1 MDSEAAI
8 ARATLLIAQHHY
20 PRAQELL
27 QQALAADPDNARAHA
42 WLAHCLLQNK
52 DLLRDATRAA
62 ERGVFLAPEDP
73 FTHFILASVWETRNE
88 INKALESIN
97 EAIALD
103 PANAGSFALRTQ
115 LFLKKSDWSAALAS
129 AEEGLARDPEDDTLQ
144 GLRVIALERLGRL
157 GDARAQAELARQ
169 QAPESSVAHTSLG
182 YALLKEGNYRQAKES
197 FAEALRLAPA
207 NELARTGMIKA
218 LNSSNF
224 LYRWMFLLMS
234 KVSRLSGQY
243 QWALIIGLWLGVQFL
258 QRIAADRPWLQTWV
272 MPISMFYL
280 LLVMMTWIME
290 PLFNTMLRFHPFGKY
305 LLSNKEKW
313 ASNLIAMTLAISLLL
328 AIVMV
333 VMAGAWVVAVI
344 PLLMGLYLMIPFVVP
359 FKCEVPW
366 TIVVSTLV
374 AIGFAGMYLVF
385 NIGLLFDQLFMSILP
400 LFMFGIVVYC
410 FASQVLMR
418 MEKKF

>member
-1 MDSEAAI
+1 MNAEAAI
-8 ARATLLIAQHHY
+8 ARATLLISQHRY
-20 PRAQELL
+20 PKAQELL
-27 QQALAADPDNARAHA
+27 QQALAADPDNARAHS
-42 WLAHCLLQNK
+42 WLALCLLQNK

-62 ERGVFLAPEDP
+62 ERGVFLGPDDP
-73 FTHFILASVWETRNE
+73 FTHYILASVWETRNE
-88 INKALESIN
+88 INKALESID

-103 PANAGSFALRTQ
+103 PANAGSFALRAQ
-115 LFLKKSDWSAALAS
+115 LFLKKSDWSAALES
-129 AEEGLARDPEDDTLQ
+129 AEEGLARDPEDDALQ
-144 GLRVIALERLGRL
+144 GLRVIALERLGRV

-169 QAPESSVAHTSLG
+169 QSPDSSVAHTSLG
-182 YALLKEGNYRQAKES
+182 YALLKEGNYRQAQES
-197 FAEALRLAPA
+197 FAEALRLAPT
-207 NELARTGMIKA
+207 NELARMGMIQA

-224 LYRWMFLLMS
+224 LYRWMFLLLS

-243 QWALIIGLWLGVQFL
+243 QWALIIGLWLGMQFL

-272 MPISMFYL
+272 IPISMFYL

-344 PLLMGLYLMIPFVVP
+344 PLLMGLYLMIPIVVP

-366 TIVVSTLV
+366 TIVVSTLI
-374 AIGFAGMYLVF
+374 AIGFAGLYLVF
-385 NIGLLFDQLFMSILP
+385 NIGLLFDQLFASILP

-410 FASQVLMR
+410 FASQFLMR